1 MPLKRH
7 FDQAVLLFVIRI
19 ACSNAVMKFKSPSL
33 PELHAF
39 LAVCHHGSFSRSA
52 QALFVTQAAVSRA
65 VQRLEARLNCHLF
78 KRTADGVAPTEK
90 GLAFQALVESH
101 VAGLE
106 NATAL
111 FNSVH
116 NQASKTKNKLRLSV
130 IPTLGTRWLIPRL
143 PQFQAA
149 HPEVSVELRQFHHV
163 WIDVKRTKAWP
174 RGYKH
179 IYLLGKDIAPICAP
193 AMASRL
199 GRVEDLLN
207 ETLLHHT
214 NFPDNWAVWL
224 HGAGLPKAQPELGP
238 GFDLGSNLIVA
249 ATIGMGVAVIHPF
262 IVARELASGELVMP
276 FRLTVSTGRGYY
288 ACYRN
293 AQAQNPTV
301 QAFVVWLKEQAKNT
315 VHESGGAV
323 SRQGPGFM
331 PQA

>member
-1 MPLKRH
+1 
-7 FDQAVLLFVIRI
+7 
-19 ACSNAVMKFKSPSL
+19 MKFNSPSL

-78 KRTADGVAPTEK
+78 ERTADGVAPTGR
-90 GLAFQALVESH
+90 GLEFQALVETH

-116 NQASKTKNKLRLSV
+116 NNASKTKDKLRLSV
-130 IPTLGTRWLIPRL
+130 IPTLGTRWLMPRL
-143 PQFQAA
+143 PQFHAA
-149 HPEVSVELRQFHHV
+149 HPEVSVELRQFHHDENFSRSDVDV
-163 WIDVKRTKAWP
+163 WIDVKRAKAWP
-174 RGYKH
+174 RGYKP
-179 IYLLGKDIAPICAP
+179 IYLLGKEIAPICAP
-193 AMASRL
+193 AVASRL
-199 GRVEDLLN
+199 ARVDDLLN

-224 HGAGLPKAQPELGP
+224 HGAGLPKVQPKLGP

-262 IVARELASGELVMP
+262 MVARELASGELVMP
-276 FRLTVSTGRGYY
+276 FKLTVSTGRGYY

-293 AQAQNPTV
+293 AQGQHPTV
-301 QAFVVWLKEQAKNT
+301 QVFVEWLKDQAKNT
-315 VHESGGAV
+315 L
-323 SRQGPGFM
+323 Q
-331 PQA
+331 

>member
-1 MPLKRH
+1 
-7 FDQAVLLFVIRI
+7 
-19 ACSNAVMKFKSPSL
+19 MKFNSPSL

-39 LAVCHHGSFSRSA
+39 LAVCHHGSFSQSA

-78 KRTADGVAPTEK
+78 KRTAEGVAPTEK
-90 GLAFQALVESH
+90 GLAFQALVEAH

-111 FNSVH
+111 FNRVH
-116 NQASKTKNKLRLSV
+116 NLASKSKNKLRLSV
-130 IPTLGTRWLIPRL
+130 IPTLGTRWLMPRL
-143 PQFQAA
+143 PEFQAA
-149 HPEVSVELRQFHHV
+149 HPEVSVELRQFHHDENFNRDDVDV
-163 WIDVKRTKAWP
+163 WIDVKRAKTWP
-174 RGYKH
+174 RGYKP

-262 IVARELASGELVMP
+262 MVARELASGELIMP
-276 FRLTVSTGRGYY
+276 FKLTVSTGRGYY
-288 ACYRN
+288 ACHRN

-301 QAFVVWLKEQAKNT
+301 QAFVQWLKEKAKNT
-315 VHESGGAV
+315 V
-323 SRQGPGFM
+323 Q
-331 PQA
+331 